1 MQKAAE
7 EVFNLP
13 QRGDQRFERGPVFK
27 IKNRVE
33 TRLDV
38 ELYHLLRAYALVQN
52 RHTAVDR
59 AVRKIPVYS
68 LEEAVKNLSRL
79 VGRPIPS
86 WRTLSSFMP
95 INISSPNKRRSA
107 RASFFAASLE
117 LARRGEISLRQEGAF
132 GDIYLKTPEGREF
145 DLDDA
150 GEWERGE

>member
-1 MQKAAE
+1 M
-7 EVFNLP
+7 
-13 QRGDQRFERGPVFK
+13 
-27 IKNRVE
+27 
-33 TRLDV
+33 
-38 ELYHLLRAYALVQN
+38 LRAYALVQN

-95 INISSPNKRRSA
+95 INISSPGKRRSA

-117 LARRGEISLRQEGAF
+117 LARRGEISLSQDGAF
-132 GDIYLKTPEGREF
+132 GDIYLKTPDDREF
-145 DLDDA
+145 APEDA
-150 GEWERGE
+150 EGWESAE